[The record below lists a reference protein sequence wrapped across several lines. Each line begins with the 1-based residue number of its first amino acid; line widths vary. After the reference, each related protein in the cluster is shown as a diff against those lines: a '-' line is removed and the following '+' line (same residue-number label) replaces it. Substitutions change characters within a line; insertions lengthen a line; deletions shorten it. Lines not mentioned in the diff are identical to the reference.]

1 MSEPDHRAP
10 RREPRATPRRAALTL
25 PTRGVASATT
35 GLAPVA
41 RLAPLVA
48 LTALSAAC
56 ARDPRATASEPAATA
71 REARTTT
78 TPTSSAGAS
87 TPAPTSGLRP
97 FDGERELEA
106 YVVEAMKRLPTRARG
121 EGLGEG
127 SAAPAAAAPG
137 DGAAKAEDGVTN
149 NQHAGVDEG
158 GIVKTHGDHLVVLRR
173 GRLFTVKVGDGRLGD
188 TTLEPVSAVDAFGPD
203 VDPRGT
209 WYDELLV
216 HGDTVA
222 VVGFSYAR
230 GGTEIGLFDLDGAG
244 KLTYRATHQLKS
256 NDYYS
261 SRNYAS
267 RVVGGKLVFYSPL
280 HLFASPSEPLA
291 PFAASRKWHGGATP
305 PSFTRIADARS
316 VYRPIDGME
325 PEALHTVTVCDLA
338 ARELDCKATTVMGP
352 RGRVFYVS
360 PEAVYVWMVGH
371 ERGLLGGTREH
382 AAVMRMPLDGGAPGA
397 LRVSGA
403 PVDQFSFHEEGGML
417 NVVVRGGS
425 RGDAMWAPE
434 VTSGDVALVRV
445 PVAQLTASVPA
456 ISPSQL
462 RLLPKPEGHV
472 FQNRFVGDTL
482 LYGTGGSWGRPGDA
496 RGKVTAVRYATNDAP
511 VTLELAHGVDRLEA
525 LGRDA
530 LVVGSSANDLH
541 LSTLSLGAK
550 VHVASH
556 VTRAGASQGELR
568 SHGFFYRST
577 GPTEGLLGL
586 PVRSGGAPGSS
597 HLTQGSA
604 SILFLQNRSLDLR
617 DVGELRATAGTGPLG
632 TTSDACKASCVDWYG
647 NARPLFLK
655 GRMFALLGY
664 ELVEGVLDQGAVREV
679 RRVSFA
685 PQRS

>member
-1 MSEPDHRAP
+1 MSQHESERRPFP
-10 RREPRATPRRAALTL
+10 PPREPRRSRRGLASLVPVAPLVVLAGLASCGRAPSAPAEDPRE
-25 PTRGVASATT
+25 
-35 GLAPVA
+35 APVA
-41 RLAPLVA
+41 SGN
-48 LTALSAAC
+48 TTGTTG
-56 ARDPRATASEPAATA
+56 TASGVTSPAK
-71 REARTTT
+71 
-78 TPTSSAGAS
+78 SAGLTRFES
-87 TPAPTSGLRP
+87 EG
-97 FDGERELEA
+97 ELEA
-106 YVVEAMKRLPTRARG
+106 YVLEAMKRLPQRHRG
-121 EGLGEG
+121 LGLGEATG
-127 SAAPAAAAPG
+127 SPAAAAPAPPG
-137 DGAAKAEDGVTN
+137 DGAAKAEDVTN

-173 GRLFTVKVGDGRLGD
+173 GRLFTVKVGDGRVGD
-188 TTLEPVSAVDAFGPD
+188 GTLEPVSAVDAFGPD

-230 GGTEIGLFDLDGAG
+230 GGTEIGLFDLDRAG

-280 HLFASPSEPLA
+280 HLAASPSA
-291 PFAASRKWHGGATP
+291 PFASFAAARRWQGGATP
-305 PSFTRIADARS
+305 PSFTRIADAKN

-352 RGRVFYVS
+352 HGRVFYVS
-360 PEAVYVWMVGH
+360 PEAVYVWTVGH
-371 ERGLLGGTREH
+371 QRGLLGGTSER
-382 AAVMRMPLDGGAPGA
+382 AAVMRLPLDGGAPGA

-403 PVDQFSFHEEGGML
+403 PVDQFSFHEADGSL
-417 NVVVRGGS
+417 NVVVRGQS
-425 RGDAMWAPE
+425 RGDGMWAPE
-434 VTSGDVALVRV
+434 LTAGDVALVRV
-445 PVAQLTASVPA
+445 PVSQFSASAPSL
-456 ISPSQL
+456 SPSQV

-472 FQNRFVGDTL
+472 FQNRFVGDHL
-482 LYGTGGSWGRPGDA
+482 LYGTGSSWGRPSDA
-496 RGKVTAVRYATNDAP
+496 RGKVTAVRYASSDPP
-511 VTLELAHGVDRLEA
+511 VTLELEHGVDRLEA

-530 LVVGSSANDLH
+530 LVVGSSAHDLH
-541 LSTLSLGAK
+541 LTTLSLGSKAAL
-550 VHVASH
+550 ASH
-556 VTRAGASQGELR
+556 VVRAGASQGELR
-568 SHGFFYRST
+568 SHGFFYRAT
-577 GPTEGLLGL
+577 GPSEGLLGL
-586 PVRSGGAPGSS
+586 PIRSGGAPGSS
-597 HLTQGSA
+597 HLVQGSA
-604 SILFLQNRSLDLR
+604 SILFLQNRALDLR
-617 DVGELRATAGTGPLG
+617 EVGELRATPSTGPLG

-664 ELVEGVLDQGAVREV
+664 ELVEGVVEAGAVREV